1 MMKSLTILILLSLT
15 SAAMAQ
21 YQNRTFYGP
30 NGSVVG
36 QSTTSSSGQTTF
48 YDSHGQI
55 AGRTQPLS
63 GGTTV
68 IYDAQGRRTGT
79 VTTQG
84 PFKK

>member
-1 MMKSLTILILLSLT
+1 
-15 SAAMAQ
+15 
-21 YQNRTFYGP
+21 
-30 NGSVVG
+30 VVG